1 MMKGIFTPYRVGIC
15 HSCFASLSTLK
26 REHRTFFARLRV
38 ILAPTRIVRNIVP
51 PAITMRFEDLRGIL
65 RYVPQ
70 FRDRIFV
77 IALDGALMKQPNF
90 ANLLQDIAVLQSL
103 KIEVVLVFGA
113 RSQITEL
120 ALQRGIV
127 PTSVDGM
134 GRTDAASMDLAIE
147 AITRQTSELVADLT
161 ALDLSVVVSNAL
173 GVHPAGVID
182 GVDYEFTGRIEN
194 VDENAL
200 RVMLKAD
207 IMPVLM
213 PLGYDG
219 RGTTLRLNSDE
230 VAVEVALALKAAK
243 VIFVSESGFTGAD
256 GQRLAQISIADA
268 KEMAKRKDSG
278 MDINLLSKLRQG
290 AFACQEGIPRVHIV
304 DGTQEEVLLAELF
317 SNEGVG
323 TMIYGD
329 EYQQIR
335 KARPTDAPALLS
347 MMQQSVEEAALVP
360 RTRSQMQQRI
370 SDFYVLDLDGN
381 PVGCIAVHVY
391 DTGAGKLAELAS
403 LCVRRSHKNQRHGQK
418 LVAFAEETAR
428 QRGCDRIFALST
440 QAFRF
445 FEEKMG
451 FSVTTPEIMSPERRA
466 AYDKSG
472 RNSKVLVK
480 ALR

>member
-1 MMKGIFTPYRVGIC
+1 
-15 HSCFASLSTLK
+15 
-26 REHRTFFARLRV
+26 
-38 ILAPTRIVRNIVP
+38 
-51 PAITMRFEDLRGIL
+51 MRFEDLRGIL

-77 IALDGALMKQPNF
+77 IALDGALMRQPNF

-113 RSQITEL
+113 RSQIQVL
-120 ALQRGIV
+120 AQKKGIT
-127 PTSVDGM
+127 PSSVDGI

-147 AITRQTSELVADLT
+147 AITRQTSELMADLT

-173 GVHPAGVID
+173 GVHPAGVIA

-200 RVMLKAD
+200 RVMLKSD
-207 IMPVLM
+207 IMPVLP

-243 VIFVSESGFTGAD
+243 VIFVSESGLTDAN
-256 GQRLAQISIADA
+256 GQRLAQISITEA
-268 KEMAKRKDSG
+268 KEIAKRKDSG
-278 MDINLLSKLRQG
+278 MDVNLLSKLRQA
-290 AFACQEGIPRVHIV
+290 AFACQEGVPRVHIV

-323 TMIYGD
+323 TMIHAD
-329 EYQQIR
+329 HYQEIR
-335 KARPTDAPALLS
+335 KAVPGDVPSLIS
-347 MMQQSVEEAALVP
+347 MMEQSMEEAALVA
-360 RTRSQMQQRI
+360 RTRAQILERI
-370 SDFYVLDLDGN
+370 DDFFVLELDGN
-381 PVGCIAVHVY
+381 PVGCVAVHSY
-391 DTGAGKLAELAS
+391 ATDNDSGTLAELAS
-403 LCVRRSHKNQRHGQK
+403 LCVRRSHKNKGHGQK
-418 LVAFAEETAR
+418 LVAFAEANAR
-428 QRGCDRIFALST
+428 QRGCANIFALST

-451 FSVTTPEIMSPERRA
+451 YTVTDANVMPANRRA
-466 AYDKSG
+466 LYDQSG
-472 RNSKVLVK
+472 RNSKVLIK
-480 ALR
+480 ALK

>member
-1 MMKGIFTPYRVGIC
+1 
-15 HSCFASLSTLK
+15 
-26 REHRTFFARLRV
+26 
-38 ILAPTRIVRNIVP
+38 
-51 PAITMRFEDLRGIL
+51 MRFEDLRGIL

-113 RSQITEL
+113 RAQILEL
-120 ALQRGIV
+120 ARQRNIE
-127 PTSVDGM
+127 PLSVDGI

-182 GVDYEFTGRIEN
+182 GVDFEFTGRIEN
-194 VDENAL
+194 VDDNAL

-207 IMPVLM
+207 IMPVLP

-243 VIFVSESGFTGAD
+243 VIFVSESGLTDAEGH
-256 GQRLAQISIADA
+256 RLAQVRVADA
-268 KEMAKRKDSG
+268 KDLARRKDSG
-278 MDINLLSKLRQG
+278 MDVNLLSKLRQA

-323 TMIYGD
+323 TMIHAD
-329 EYQQIR
+329 QYQEIR
-335 KARPTDAPALLS
+335 KAKPGDVPALIS
-347 MMQQSVEEAALVP
+347 MMQQSMEEAALVQ
-360 RTRSQMQQRI
+360 RSRGQILQRI
-370 SDFYVLDLDGN
+370 NDFFVLELDGN
-381 PVGCIAVHVY
+381 PVGCVAVHNYEVE
-391 DTGAGKLAELAS
+391 GGGRLGELAS
-403 LCVRRSHKNQRHGQK
+403 LCVRRSHKNKGHGQK

-428 QRGCDRIFALST
+428 QRGCARLFALST

-451 FSVTTPEIMSPERRA
+451 YTVSDPSIMPPDRRA
-466 AYDKSG
+466 LYDKSG
-472 RNSKVLVK
+472 RNSKVLIK
-480 ALR
+480 ALK